1 MPALTGAKNVCLHF
15 EDTTAIISV
24 DLTTTHGPNASASK
38 TLIGT
43 TLGYK
48 PIGSTGALMWLTV
61 SMEAGKAVDLSG
73 DVPCPDGLKNCT
85 LEVEGPMLKISVDL
99 TQDCGASGSGKT
111 TVIASTSGNKALGT
125 TNVLLS
131 LNMFAKHKL
140 RLNTLGPVVAA
151 AGAPSDADARPLRD
165 YQRDIVARLVREE
178 PPFVVQMASG
188 TGKTEVF
195 LAYILR
201 KIQAD
206 PSLKVLVLVPT
217 QALCEQTCER
227 ARVVQPGLGVDYVH
241 TEHAGGAHAQVLVM
255 TYCQPWKNLPGDRQ
269 LIIYDEAHHLS
280 PKSKTNKEWWHLYAK
295 PKADKVCFTATPNA
309 TMQPPAERFGRV
321 LRYETPDGLLL
332 PFTIDRGIGTV
343 TGPCPV
349 LQDYRFVVGSSG
361 YLTFGDFVGRQ
372 EVELLRAF
380 VRRGKKSILARVLTC
395 ELANDIANQPYI
407 RKLFQVCSPVHINV
421 LRFC

>member
-1 MPALTGAKNVCLHF
+1 MYQK
-15 EDTTAIISV
+15 
-24 DLTTTHGPNASASK
+24 
-38 TLIGT
+38 
-43 TLGYK
+43 
-48 PIGSTGALMWLTV
+48 
-61 SMEAGKAVDLSG
+61 
-73 DVPCPDGLKNCT
+73 
-85 LEVEGPMLKISVDL
+85 
-99 TQDCGASGSGKT
+99 DCGASGSGKT

-407 RKLFQVCSPVHINV
+407 RKLFQVPPHPKPGVR
-421 LRFC
+421 LRPPHPQGLP